1 MERWRVTRG
10 GVRSVS
16 GSSSSSTII
25 MLRDKDTD
33 HAATATANVDR
44 QPPYY
49 YNNNTIKQQQQL
61 HVDVDRYSS
70 TTSISVTADQEI
82 SIFDAHKYFNQLSI
96 NNHID
101 GQNHKVGRQYKL
113 RAFTSALK
121 VIGLIP
127 YSFYCL
133 YKKEK

>member
-16 GSSSSSTII
+16 GGSSTII

-44 QPPYY
+44 QPRYY
-49 YNNNTIKQQQQL
+49 YNDNTIKQQQL

-101 GQNHKVGRQYKL
+101 GQKNKVGRQYWL
-113 RAFTSALK
+113 RAFTSTLE

>member
-10 GVRSVS
+10 GVRSLS
-16 GSSSSSTII
+16 GSSSTII

-33 HAATATANVDR
+33 HAATATATANVDR
-44 QPPYY
+44 QPGYY
-49 YNNNTIKQQQQL
+49 YNDNTIKQQQL

-101 GQNHKVGRQYKL
+101 GQNHKVGRQYRL
-113 RAFTSALK
+113 RAFTSALE

-133 YKKEK
+133 CKKEK

>member
-16 GSSSSSTII
+16 GGSSTII

-44 QPPYY
+44 QPRYY
-49 YNNNTIKQQQQL
+49 YTNNTIKQQQL

-70 TTSISVTADQEI
+70 TTSISATADQEI

-101 GQNHKVGRQYKL
+101 GQKNKVGRQD
-113 RAFTSALK
+113 
-121 VIGLIP
+121 
-127 YSFYCL
+127 
-133 YKKEK
+133 